1 MKALGLPR
9 LVLILLASSLMP
21 LGVDAQQAEPGLAAA
36 VSLLKQATKPQ
47 RDGSHNPMLLG
58 LRRLEDPE
66 LLPLFRGL
74 SQSPYLSMRV
84 HGRLGSAA
92 LSPQRRIDLATVA
105 EIDDQRELAQV
116 LAAAIDDGLIDKKAM
131 ATLLTWQGLDLPLR
145 QAIALRLVGMGEQV
159 AIERFEPSLEIK
171 LDDGVTANRLL
182 QYAIASLIMAEQGD
196 ARGLASLNRLAQ
208 TKSDSYVAVLAQV
221 FDAAMRYGFKSIGA
235 LAITIA
241 TDAER
246 EYALRLL
253 AVQCGMRLGTHGAA
267 RFWQSM
273 FDNEQRIA
281 QRIRLA
287 MIALDSAV
295 QHDPAVFDVLK
306 NNGQWIGYIATAG
319 RALASKNTNPSQAF
333 EPLIATGQPLSVQWV
348 VTYCQRDKPGHGPDL
363 LEQVIR
369 HHDAGPKQHRGK
381 ITHAAIDATAALCDT
396 YPEQANKRLPLMLD
410 TDSDD
415 AGKQRQRRQIILFGI
430 ARANGRG
437 IKPLAESIQ
446 PDRFNDFT
454 TEALRLTIRARHGA
468 TLTEKEWQR
477 VSDIVQGVG
486 QLEPVMR
493 LQLAWAYLK
502 HKKAATQ
509 AISHALR

>member
-1 MKALGLPR
+1 MM
-9 LVLILLASSLMP
+9 VLLASSLLP
-21 LGVDAQQAEPGLAAA
+21 LGVDAQQTEPGLATAEA
-36 VSLLKQATKPQ
+36 LLKQSTTPQ

-58 LRRLEDPE
+58 LRRLEDPA
-66 LLPLFRGL
+66 LLPLFQGL
-74 SQSPYLSMRV
+74 SQSPYLSMRT

-92 LSPQRRIDLATVA
+92 LSPQRRIDLVALA
-105 EIDDQRELAQV
+105 EIDEQRELAQV
-116 LAAAIDDGLIDKKAM
+116 LSAAMDDGLIDKKAM

-159 AIERFEPSLEIK
+159 AAERFEPSLQIK
-171 LDDGVTANRLL
+171 LDDGVTANHLL

-208 TKSDSYVAVLAQV
+208 TNSDSYVAVLAQV
-221 FDAAMRYGFKSIGA
+221 FDTAMRYGFKSVGA
-235 LAITIA
+235 LAIAIA

-246 EYALRLL
+246 EHALRLL

-267 RFWQSM
+267 KFWQSM
-273 FDNEQRIA
+273 FDDEQSIA

-287 MIALDSAV
+287 MIALDSAA
-295 QHDPAVFDVLK
+295 QHEPAVFDALK
-306 NNGQWIGYIATAG
+306 NNGQWIGYIADAG
-319 RALASKNTNPSQAF
+319 RALASKNHHPSQAF

-348 VTYCQRDKPGHGPDL
+348 VTYCQRDKPDHGPDL
-363 LEQVIR
+363 LEQVIL

-381 ITHAAIDATAALCDT
+381 ITLAAIDATAALCET
-396 YPEQANKRLPLMLD
+396 YPEQANKRLPLLLD
-410 TDSDD
+410 ADCGNAD
-415 AGKQRQRRQIILFGI
+415 KQRQRRQIILFGI

-437 IKPLAESIQ
+437 IKKLAESIQ
-446 PDRFNDFT
+446 PDTFNDFT
-454 TEALRLTIRARHGA
+454 TEAMRLTIRARHGVP
-468 TLTEKEWQR
+468 LTEKEWQR

-502 HKKAATQ
+502 HKKAAPQ
-509 AISHALR
+509 AISQALR